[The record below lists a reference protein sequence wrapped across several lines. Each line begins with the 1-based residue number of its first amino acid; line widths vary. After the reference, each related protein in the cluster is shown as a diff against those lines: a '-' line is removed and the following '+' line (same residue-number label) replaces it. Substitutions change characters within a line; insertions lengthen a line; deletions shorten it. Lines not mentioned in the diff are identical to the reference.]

1 MAKKSVVARQL
12 KRQKLHDRH
21 AEKRAMLKKELRAS
35 WDDPDKRW
43 SIQVQLQRLP
53 LNSSPSRLRNRCA
66 VTGRPRGYMRKF
78 GVSRIV
84 FRELANE
91 GYLPG
96 IRKSSW

>member
-1 MAKKSVVARQL
+1 MAKKSVVARDR

-21 AEKRAMLKKELRAS
+21 AEKRADLKRQLREAQ
-35 WDDPDKRW
+35 DDPDRRW
-43 SIQVQLQRLP
+43 EIQIQLQKLP
-53 LNSSPSRLRNRCA
+53 RNSSPTRLKNRCG
-66 VTGRPRGYMRKF
+66 VTGRPRAYMRKF
-78 GVSRIV
+78 GVSRII

>member
-12 KRQKLHDRH
+12 KREKLHARH
-21 AEKRAMLKKELRAS
+21 AEQRASLKKELRAS
-35 WDDPDKRW
+35 WGDPDKRW
-43 SIQVQLQRLP
+43 GLQVQLQRLP